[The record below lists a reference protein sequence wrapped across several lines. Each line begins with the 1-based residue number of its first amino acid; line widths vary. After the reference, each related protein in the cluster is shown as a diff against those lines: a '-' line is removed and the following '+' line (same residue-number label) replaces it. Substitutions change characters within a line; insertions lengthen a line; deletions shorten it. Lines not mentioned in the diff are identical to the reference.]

1 MHEKE
6 TPAMAFVLD
15 RGEYDKRQDEVS
27 PNTPAALPAFPDELP
42 RDRLGLA
49 QWLMR
54 PENPLTARVTV
65 NRFWQEVFGVGIV
78 RTSGDFGVAGELP
91 SNQEL
96 LDWLAVEFRESGWD
110 VKELFRLML
119 TSATYRQSAVSTPEK
134 NERDPEN
141 RLLARGPRYRMDAE
155 MVRDYALAASGLL
168 SGTIGGP
175 SVKPYQPEG
184 IWESIAMDSSN
195 TRFYKPDSGD
205 GLYRRSMYWFWKR
218 MAPPASLEIFNAP
231 TREYC
236 VVRRE
241 RTNTALQA
249 LVTLN
254 DEQYVEAARVLAQS
268 ALKNAGQTID
278 ERVDY
283 ISRRLLLRSLR
294 PDEAEIVTNSFV
306 ELAAYYEEH
315 PEDAQQVINV
325 GEAPTDP
332 VMSVP
337 ELAAWTMLTN
347 ELMNLDEVLCK

>member
-1 MHEKE
+1 
-6 TPAMAFVLD
+6 
-15 RGEYDKRQDEVS
+15 
-27 PNTPAALPAFPDELP
+27 
-42 RDRLGLA
+42 
-49 QWLMR
+49 
-54 PENPLTARVTV
+54 
-65 NRFWQEVFGVGIV
+65 
-78 RTSGDFGVAGELP
+78 
-91 SNQEL
+91 
-96 LDWLAVEFRESGWD
+96 
-110 VKELFRLML
+110 ML

-325 GEAPTDP
+325 GEAPADP
-332 VMSVP
+332 VMDIP
-337 ELAAWTMLTN
+337 ELAAWAMLTN